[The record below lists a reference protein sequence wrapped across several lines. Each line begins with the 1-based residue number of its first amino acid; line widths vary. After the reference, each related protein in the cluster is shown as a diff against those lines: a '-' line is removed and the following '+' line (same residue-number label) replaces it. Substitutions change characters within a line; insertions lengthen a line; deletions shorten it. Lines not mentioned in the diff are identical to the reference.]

1 MRRQRQNLLGHLP
14 LMPGRPRPPATAATP
29 THPPRALPESAPH
42 PQGSL
47 TPAQEKAGEAAGA
60 EAEVLVPT
68 LPSPV
73 FDASHHGPH
82 NNYFPRML

>member
-14 LMPGRPRPPATAATP
+14 LMSGRPRPPATAATP
-29 THPPRALPESAPH
+29 AHRPPALPESAPH

-60 EAEVLVPT
+60 EPEVLVPT
-68 LPSPV
+68 LPFPV

-82 NNYFPRML
+82 NNCFPRML